1 MFSDSQQ
8 APKTPAETRSSEFNS
23 AHDGHNHGGDHSSCG
38 GHSHSHT
45 NQHGP
50 ALIASLIVT
59 VIFVAGEAV
68 AGYLAHSL
76 ALMSDAGHNFSDAL
90 SLGLSAY
97 AVWVARKP
105 ANSRKTFGYHRVAI
119 LAALV
124 NSASLAALSIGIL
137 WGAIR
142 EIGHPTAINSPLMII
157 VAAVALVVNSGITWA
172 LHGGA
177 QHSLNMRATYIHMV
191 TDVVSSILVL
201 AAAFVIKL
209 TGLTVLDPLVS
220 IVIAAIIVISCWNIL
235 REATDILLEGT
246 PRGLNVE
253 AMVADVQ
260 ALPQV
265 TAMHD
270 LHVWTVSDGMN
281 YLSCHIEV
289 AGRQTVEECAPILE
303 AVNEVLLNKYGIGH
317 TTVQL
322 ELSGLCIGATETNRL
337 FCGGVS
343 SLAEPVAVA

>member
-1 MFSDSQQ
+1 MYSDSDQ
-8 APKTPAETRSSEFNS
+8 ATAQSQSTAPEANHSG
-23 AHDGHNHGGDHSSCG
+23 HDHASCG
-38 GHSHSHT
+38 GHHS
-45 NQHGP
+45 NRHGS
-50 ALIASLIVT
+50 ALIASLVVT
-59 VIFVAGEAV
+59 AVFVAAEAV

-124 NSASLAALSIGIL
+124 NSASLAVLSIGIL
-137 WGAIR
+137 WGALR
-142 EIGHPTAINSPLMII
+142 EIGHPAAINSPLMVA

-177 QHSLNMRATYIHMV
+177 QHSLNMRATYIHMA
-191 TDVVSSILVL
+191 TDVISSILVL
-201 AAAFVIKL
+201 IAAFIIKL
-209 TGLTVLDPLVS
+209 TGLTVLDPCVS
-220 IVIAAIIVISCWNIL
+220 IVIAVIIAASCWSTL

-270 LHVWTVSDGMN
+270 LHVWTVSDGLN

-289 AGRQTVEECAPILE
+289 AGKQTIAECAPILA

-317 TTVQL
+317 TTVQV
-322 ELSGLCIGATETNRL
+322 ELAGLCVGAPESNKL
-337 FCGGVS
+337 YCGGVAS
-343 SLAEPVAVA
+343 SLTEPVAAA